1 MRPQVVRT
9 RLRDLEIDKRANR
22 QRARHEDQSVDLRR
36 MASRATDGDRLG
48 VARLVF
54 SLTDSLDQHLQC
66 LAHQRMV
73 LAQ

>member
-9 RLRDLEIDKRANR
+9 RLRDLQIDKRADR
-22 QRARHEDQSVDLRR
+22 QRTRHEDQSVDLRR

-48 VARLVF
+48 VAGFVLGLADR
-54 SLTDSLDQHLQC
+54 LDQHLQR
-66 LAHQRMV
+66 LPQQRLV